1 MPGCVVKNAEQLG
14 RRIFSKTAAKRAYLR
29 GVIIPN
35 VFDIGDDLISVDRL
49 SVASLGEVEQA
60 AQRSSGARGPVQ
72 GWGGRRL
79 RHRTRQR
86 DGFVRRRWPTI
97 RTHADIVLP
106 LPPAD
111 ADRARLRKE
120 RAQDLAKIAQWQASS
135 VYVCPC
141 REGGEQSP

>member
-35 VFDIGDDLISVDRL
+35 VFDIGDNLISVDRL

-72 GWGGRRL
+72 GWAVVGCGTVRASGR
-79 RHRTRQR
+79 
-86 DGFVRRRWPTI
+86 VRASPMADNPY
-97 RTHADIVLP
+97 HADIVLP